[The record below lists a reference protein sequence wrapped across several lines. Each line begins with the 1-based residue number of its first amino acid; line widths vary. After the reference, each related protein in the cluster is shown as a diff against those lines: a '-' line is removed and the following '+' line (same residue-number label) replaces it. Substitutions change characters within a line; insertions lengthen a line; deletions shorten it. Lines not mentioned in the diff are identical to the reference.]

1 MASPAPLPP
10 AEADPGARL
19 VLAEHLLAC
28 ESAVTC
34 ARAVVEW
41 LARRHGSL
49 TACVGPGDGAGA
61 SACLASEGLTGAQQ
75 AALARAWDA
84 QGSPLAGF
92 RNRAGARWLAADAVE
107 GAAMPGGF
115 LAVPLGRSGAPAA
128 ALLVVGLPGPAVP
141 EDVAWVASCAGP
153 LLARQLASD
162 ARAPRRP
169 EPDRLLRR
177 VINAVSDPVLLTDTE
192 GTLLFANA
200 RAEGL
205 LVAGP
210 DASPGR
216 TRAVELNQRLFRET
230 LAQGGTSV
238 HRREV
243 SLVDP
248 LEGLD
253 LLFELATTPVL
264 APDGPSVVVSVLR
277 NLTDLGR
284 ATQALGES
292 YRQLRATEREARS
305 ERHRLDRVL
314 DSVADPIIL
323 TDPAGGMVMMN
334 DPAERLFAW
343 PHERGTAGEAAGGE
357 ATLRRVRAN
366 DALFASFLANLL
378 GPVNAG
384 VSRWKSQLTL
394 DDPDTG
400 APVPMEAMANKVLG
414 DGGELTGIVTVFHD
428 RTEVLERARLLER
441 VKEVSSELEAR
452 VQSATA
458 ELAEQN
464 EKLRRQA
471 IQLEQASAAKSQFLA
486 NMSHEFRTPLNAILG
501 YTNMLLQGVSG
512 EMTPPQRRNLTRIDS
527 NGRHLLEVINEIL
540 DITRIEAGRMPLHLS
555 DFGIPEL
562 LQEVMAEMDPIIA
575 RSKLTVDTRLDEG
588 LPGVW
593 SDRQKVKQIVLNLL
607 SNALKFTHEGGVHV
621 AAEYQNGTGTVAI
634 SVKDTGIGIDVSNQE
649 KIFEDFQQVDS
660 SPTRAYGGTG
670 LGLSICRRLAAMLGG
685 RVSLQSVPGQGS
697 TFTLHFPRRARRT

>member
-28 ESAVTC
+28 ESAVAC

-41 LARRHGSL
+41 LARRHGAPA
-49 TACVGPGDGAGA
+49 ACVGPGDGPGA
-61 SACLASEGLTGAQQ
+61 SVCLASEGLTGAQQ

-84 QGSPLAGF
+84 PGSPLATF
-92 RNRAGARWLAADAVE
+92 RTRPGARWLAPDALE

-115 LAVPLGRSGAPAA
+115 FAVPLGRPGATAA
-128 ALLVVGLPGPAVP
+128 ALLMVGLPGPAVP
-141 EDVAWVASCAGP
+141 EDVAWVASSAGP
-153 LLARQLASD
+153 HLARQLASD

-177 VINAVSDPVLLTDTE
+177 VINAVSDPVLLTDTD
-192 GTLLFANA
+192 GTLLFANG
-200 RAEGL
+200 RAEAL

-243 SLVDP
+243 PLVDP
-248 LEGLD
+248 LEGMD
-253 LLFELATTPVL
+253 LLFELVTTPVL

-343 PHERGTAGEAAGGE
+343 PQSGGTSGEGAADE

-394 DDPDTG
+394 DDPSTG
-400 APVPMEAMANKVLG
+400 SPVPMEAMANKVLG

-575 RSKLTVDTRLDEG
+575 RSKLTVETRLDEA

-607 SNALKFTHEGGVHV
+607 SNALKFTHEGGVHI
-621 AAEYQNGTGTVAI
+621 AAEYQNATGTVAI

-685 RVSLQSVPGQGS
+685 RVSLQSAPGQGS

>member
-10 AEADPGARL
+10 AEVDPGARL

-28 ESAVTC
+28 ESAVAC

-41 LARRHGSL
+41 LARRHGAPA
-49 TACVGPGDGAGA
+49 ACVGPGDGTGA
-61 SACLASEGLTGAQQ
+61 SVCLASEGLTGAQQ
-75 AALARAWDA
+75 TALARAWDA
-84 QGSPLAGF
+84 PGSPLATF
-92 RNRAGARWLAADAVE
+92 RTRPGARWLAADALE

-115 LAVPLGRSGAPAA
+115 LAVPLGRPGATAA
-128 ALLVVGLPGPAVP
+128 ALLMVGLPGPAVP
-141 EDVAWVASCAGP
+141 EDVAWVASSAGP
-153 LLARQLASD
+153 HLARQLASD

-177 VINAVSDPVLLTDTE
+177 VINAVSDPVLLTDTD
-192 GTLLFANA
+192 GTLLFANG
-200 RAEGL
+200 RAEAL

-230 LAQGGTSV
+230 LAQGGTTV

-243 SLVDP
+243 PLVDP
-248 LEGLD
+248 LEGMD
-253 LLFELATTPVL
+253 LLFELVTTPVL

-334 DPAERLFAW
+334 DPAERLFTW
-343 PHERGTAGEAAGGE
+343 PQAQGTPGEDAPDE
-357 ATLRRVRAN
+357 STPRRVRAN
-366 DALFASFLANLL
+366 AALFASFLANLL

-394 DDPDTG
+394 DDPATG
-400 APVPMEAMANKVLG
+400 SPVPMEAMANKVLG

-575 RSKLTVDTRLDEG
+575 RSKLTVETRLDEG

-621 AAEYQNGTGTVAI
+621 AAEYQNATGTVAI

-685 RVSLQSVPGQGS
+685 RVSLQSAPGQGS

>member
-10 AEADPGARL
+10 VEAHVGARL
-19 VLAEHLLAC
+19 ALAEHLLAC
-28 ESAVTC
+28 ESAVAC
-34 ARAVVEW
+34 ARAMVEW
-41 LARRHGSL
+41 LARQFGVAV
-49 TACVGPGDGAGA
+49 ACLGPGDTGTA
-61 SACLASEGLTGAQQ
+61 SVCLASEGLTGAQQ
-75 AALARAWDA
+75 GVLARAWDA
-84 QGSPLAGF
+84 PSSVLASF
-92 RNRAGARWLAADAVE
+92 RTRPGARWLAADALE
-107 GAAMPGGF
+107 GAAFPGGF
-115 LAVPLGRSGAPAA
+115 LAVPLGRPGAPAV
-128 ALLVVGLPGPAVP
+128 ALLGVGLSGPGVP
-141 EDVAWVASCAGP
+141 QDVAWVASCAGP
-153 LLARQLASD
+153 LIARLAASD

-177 VINAVSDPVLLTDTE
+177 VINAVSDPVLLTDAE
-192 GTLLFANA
+192 GGLLFANG
-200 RAEGL
+200 RAEAL

-216 TRAVELNQRLFRET
+216 ARAVELNQRLFRET
-230 LAQGGTSV
+230 LAQGGATGV

-243 SLVDP
+243 PLVDP
-248 LEGLD
+248 VEGMD
-253 LLFELATTPVL
+253 LLFELVTTPVL
-264 APDGPSVVVSVLR
+264 APDGPAVVVSVLR
-277 NLTDLGR
+277 NVTDLGR
-284 ATQALGES
+284 AAQALGES
-292 YRQLRATEREARS
+292 YRRLRATEREARS

-323 TDPAGGMVMMN
+323 SDPSGGMVMMN
-334 DPAERLFAW
+334 DPAERLFAP
-343 PHERGTAGEAAGGE
+343 PHAGGDTADAAG
-357 ATLRRVRAN
+357 RRGHAN
-366 DALFASFLANLL
+366 EALFASFLSNLL
-378 GPVNAG
+378 GNVHAD

-394 DDPDTG
+394 DDPATG
-400 APVPMEAMANKVLG
+400 APLPMEALASKVLG
-414 DGGELTGIVTVFHD
+414 DQGELTGIVTVFHD
-428 RTEVLERARLLER
+428 RTEMLERARLLER

-452 VQSATA
+452 VLSATA

-540 DITRIEAGRMPLHLS
+540 DITRIEAGRMPLHLT
-555 DFGIPEL
+555 DFGLPEL

-575 RSKLTVDTRLDEG
+575 RSKLAVETRLEDE

-607 SNALKFTHEGGVHV
+607 SNALKFTHEGGVQV
-621 AAEYQNGTGTVAI
+621 AAEYQVATSTFAI

-685 RVSLQSVPGQGS
+685 RVSLQSSPGQGS

>member
-1 MASPAPLPP
+1 
-10 AEADPGARL
+10 
-19 VLAEHLLAC
+19 
-28 ESAVTC
+28 
-34 ARAVVEW
+34 
-41 LARRHGSL
+41 
-49 TACVGPGDGAGA
+49 
-61 SACLASEGLTGAQQ
+61 
-75 AALARAWDA
+75 
-84 QGSPLAGF
+84 
-92 RNRAGARWLAADAVE
+92 
-107 GAAMPGGF
+107 MPGGF

-153 LLARQLASD
+153 HLARQLASD

-205 LVAGP
+205 LAAGP

-243 SLVDP
+243 PLVDP
-248 LEGLD
+248 LEGMD
-253 LLFELATTPVL
+253 LLFELVTTPVL

-343 PHERGTAGEAAGGE
+343 PHEEGPGGE
-357 ATLRRVRAN
+357 PTLRRVRAN

-394 DDPDTG
+394 DEPSTG

-575 RSKLTVDTRLDEG
+575 RSKLTVDTRLDDG

-621 AAEYQNGTGTVAI
+621 VVEYQNATGTVAI

-670 LGLSICRRLAAMLGG
+670 LGLSICRRLASMLGG
-685 RVSLQSVPGQGS
+685 RVSLQSAPGEGS

>member
-28 ESAVTC
+28 ESAVAC

-41 LARRHGSL
+41 LARRHGAPA
-49 TACVGPGDGAGA
+49 ACIGPGDGAGA
-61 SACLASEGLTGAQQ
+61 SACLASEALSGAQQ

-84 QGSPLAGF
+84 PGSSLAAF
-92 RNRAGARWLAADAVE
+92 RHRPGARWLAADAVE
-107 GAAMPGGF
+107 GAVIPGGF

-169 EPDRLLRR
+169 EPDRLLKR

-200 RAEGL
+200 RAEAL

-210 DASPGR
+210 DAGPGR

-238 HRREV
+238 HRHEV
-243 SLVDP
+243 PLVDP
-248 LEGLD
+248 LEGMD
-253 LLFELATTPVL
+253 LLFELVTTPVL

-292 YRQLRATEREARS
+292 YRRLRATEREARS

-343 PHERGTAGEAAGGE
+343 PHEHGATGGSAPDE

-378 GPVNAG
+378 GPENAG

-394 DDPDTG
+394 DDPSTA

-575 RSKLTVDTRLDEG
+575 RSKLTVETQLAED

-621 AAEYQNGTGTVAI
+621 TAGYQNATGTVAI
-634 SVKDTGIGIDVSNQE
+634 SVKDTGIGIDESNQE

-685 RVSLQSVPGQGS
+685 RVSLQSAPGQGS

>member
-28 ESAVTC
+28 ESAVAC

-41 LARRHGSL
+41 LARRHGAPA
-49 TACVGPGDGAGA
+49 ACLGPGDGAAA
-61 SACLASEGLTGAQQ
+61 SVCLASEGLTVAQQ
-75 AALARAWDA
+75 ASLTRAWDA
-84 QGSPLAGF
+84 PGSPLAAF
-92 RNRAGARWLAADAVE
+92 RTRPGARGLAADALE
-107 GAAMPGGF
+107 GAVMPGGF
-115 LAVPLGRSGAPAA
+115 FAVPLGRSGAPAA
-128 ALLVVGLPGPAVP
+128 ALLVVGLPGPTVP
-141 EDVAWVASCAGP
+141 EDVAWVASSAGP

-162 ARAPRRP
+162 ARGPRRP

-192 GTLLFANA
+192 GTLLFANG

-216 TRAVELNQRLFRET
+216 MRAVELNQRLFRET
-230 LAQGGTSV
+230 LAQGGTAV

-243 SLVDP
+243 PLVDP
-248 LEGLD
+248 LEGMD
-253 LLFELATTPVL
+253 LLFELVTTPVL

-334 DPAERLFAW
+334 DPAERLFAL
-343 PHERGTAGEAAGGE
+343 PREEGPSGEAH
-357 ATLRRVRAN
+357 LRRVRAN

-394 DDPDTG
+394 DDPSTG

-464 EKLRRQA
+464 ELLRRQA

-575 RSKLTVDTRLDEG
+575 RSKLTVETQLDEG

-621 AAEYQNGTGTVAI
+621 AVEYQNATGTVAI

-685 RVSLQSVPGQGS
+685 RVSLLSAPGQGS

>member
-1 MASPAPLPP
+1 
-10 AEADPGARL
+10 
-19 VLAEHLLAC
+19 
-28 ESAVTC
+28 
-34 ARAVVEW
+34 
-41 LARRHGSL
+41 
-49 TACVGPGDGAGA
+49 
-61 SACLASEGLTGAQQ
+61 
-75 AALARAWDA
+75 
-84 QGSPLAGF
+84 
-92 RNRAGARWLAADAVE
+92 
-107 GAAMPGGF
+107 
-115 LAVPLGRSGAPAA
+115 
-128 ALLVVGLPGPAVP
+128 
-141 EDVAWVASCAGP
+141 
-153 LLARQLASD
+153 
-162 ARAPRRP
+162 
-169 EPDRLLRR
+169 
-177 VINAVSDPVLLTDTE
+177 SDPVLLTDTD
-192 GTLLFANA
+192 GTLLFANG
-200 RAEGL
+200 RAEAL

-216 TRAVELNQRLFRET
+216 ARAVELNQRLFRET

-243 SLVDP
+243 PLVDP
-248 LEGLD
+248 LEGMD
-253 LLFELATTPVL
+253 LLFELVTTPVL

-343 PHERGTAGEAAGGE
+343 PQVQVQGTSAEGAADE

-394 DDPDTG
+394 DDPSTG
-400 APVPMEAMANKVLG
+400 SPVPMEAMANKVLG

-575 RSKLTVDTRLDEG
+575 RSKLTVETRLDEA

-621 AAEYQNGTGTVAI
+621 AAEYQNATGTVAI

-685 RVSLQSVPGQGS
+685 RVSLQSAPGQGS

>member
-10 AEADPGARL
+10 VEAPAGERL
-19 VLAEHLLAC
+19 ALAEHLLSC
-28 ESAVTC
+28 ESAIAC
-34 ARAVVEW
+34 ARAMVEW
-41 LARRHGSL
+41 LARQFGVAV
-49 TACVGPGDGAGA
+49 ACLGPGDSSA
-61 SACLASEGLTGAQQ
+61 SVCLASEGLTGTQQ
-75 AALARAWDA
+75 AVLARAWDA
-84 QGSPLAGF
+84 PASSLASF
-92 RNRAGARWLAADAVE
+92 RTRPGARWLSEDALE
-107 GAAMPGGF
+107 GAAFPGGL
-115 LAVPLGRSGAPAA
+115 LAVPLGRPGASAVALLAVGLSGPGAPH
-128 ALLVVGLPGPAVP
+128 VP
-141 EDVAWVASCAGP
+141 QDVAWVASCAGP
-153 LLARQLASD
+153 LIARLVASD

-177 VINAVSDPVLLTDTE
+177 VINAVADPVLLTDAE
-192 GTLLFANA
+192 GGLLFANG
-200 RAEGL
+200 RAEAL

-216 TRAVELNQRLFRET
+216 ARAVELNQRLFRET
-230 LAQGGTSV
+230 LSQGGATGV
-238 HRREV
+238 NRREV
-243 SLVDP
+243 PLVDP
-248 LEGLD
+248 VEGMD
-253 LLFELATTPVL
+253 LLFELVTTPVL
-264 APDGPSVVVSVLR
+264 APDGPAVVVSVLR
-277 NLTDLGR
+277 NVTDLGR
-284 ATQALGES
+284 AAQALGES
-292 YRQLRATEREARS
+292 YRRLRATEREARS

-323 TDPAGGMVMMN
+323 SDPAGGMVMMN
-334 DPAERLFAW
+334 DPAERLFAPAP
-343 PHERGTAGEAAGGE
+343 PHAAGDTIDAAG
-357 ATLRRVRAN
+357 RRGRAN
-366 DALFASFLANLL
+366 EALFASFLSNLL
-378 GPVNAG
+378 GNVHAD

-394 DDPDTG
+394 DDPATG
-400 APVPMEAMANKVLG
+400 APLPMEAMASKVLG
-414 DGGELTGIVTVFHD
+414 DQGELTGIVTVFHD

-452 VQSATA
+452 VLSATA

-540 DITRIEAGRMPLHLS
+540 DITRIEAGRMPLHLT
-555 DFGIPEL
+555 DFGLPEL

-575 RSKLTVDTRLDEG
+575 RSKLAVETRLDDE

-607 SNALKFTHEGGVHV
+607 SNALKFTHEGGVQV
-621 AAEYQNGTGTVAI
+621 VAEYQGATSTFAI
-634 SVKDTGIGIDVSNQE
+634 SVKDTGIGIDESNQE

-685 RVSLQSVPGQGS
+685 RVSLQSSPGQGS

>member
-19 VLAEHLLAC
+19 VLTEHLLAC
-28 ESAVTC
+28 ESAVAC

-41 LARRHGSL
+41 LARRHGAPA
-49 TACVGPGDGAGA
+49 ACVAPGDGAGA
-61 SACLASEGLTGAQQ
+61 SVCLASEGLTGVQQ
-75 AALARAWDA
+75 TALARAWDA
-84 QGSPLAGF
+84 PGSPLSAF
-92 RNRAGARWLAADAVE
+92 RTRPGARWLTADAVE
-107 GAAMPGGF
+107 GALMPGGF
-115 LAVPLGRSGAPAA
+115 LAVPLGRSGAPSA

-141 EDVAWVASCAGP
+141 EDVVWAASCLGP
-153 LLARQLASD
+153 PLARQLASD

-192 GTLLFANA
+192 GTLLFANG

-230 LAQGGTSV
+230 LAQGGTAV

-243 SLVDP
+243 PLVDP
-248 LEGLD
+248 LEGMD
-253 LLFELATTPVL
+253 LLFELTTTPVL

-305 ERHRLDRVL
+305 DRHRLDRVL

-323 TDPAGGMVMMN
+323 TDPTGGMVMMN

-343 PHERGTAGEAAGGE
+343 PHEQGTGGEGTADEP
-357 ATLRRVRAN
+357 TLRRVRSN

-394 DDPDTG
+394 DDPATG
-400 APVPMEAMANKVLG
+400 TPVPMEAMANKVLG

-575 RSKLTVDTRLDEG
+575 RSKLTVDTQLDEG

-621 AAEYQNGTGTVAI
+621 AVEYQNATGTVAI

-685 RVSLQSVPGQGS
+685 RVSLQSAPGQGS

>member
-10 AEADPGARL
+10 AEVDSGARL

-28 ESAVTC
+28 ESAVAC

-41 LARRHGSL
+41 LARRHGAPA
-49 TACVGPGDGAGA
+49 ACVGPGEGAGA
-61 SACLASEGLTGAQQ
+61 SVCLASEGLTGAQQ
-75 AALARAWDA
+75 AALGRAWDA
-84 QGSPLAGF
+84 PGSPLAGF
-92 RNRAGARWLAADAVE
+92 RSRPGARWLAADAVE

-141 EDVAWVASCAGP
+141 DDVAWVASCAGP
-153 LLARQLASD
+153 PLARQLASD

-216 TRAVELNQRLFRET
+216 TRAVELNQRLFREM

-248 LEGLD
+248 LEGMD

-343 PHERGTAGEAAGGE
+343 PHEEGAGGE

>member
-1 MASPAPLPP
+1 M
-10 AEADPGARL
+10 
-19 VLAEHLLAC
+19 
-28 ESAVTC
+28 
-34 ARAVVEW
+34 
-41 LARRHGSL
+41 
-49 TACVGPGDGAGA
+49 
-61 SACLASEGLTGAQQ
+61 
-75 AALARAWDA
+75 
-84 QGSPLAGF
+84 
-92 RNRAGARWLAADAVE
+92 
-107 GAAMPGGF
+107 
-115 LAVPLGRSGAPAA
+115 
-128 ALLVVGLPGPAVP
+128 
-141 EDVAWVASCAGP
+141 
-153 LLARQLASD
+153 ARQLASD

-205 LVAGP
+205 LAAGP

-248 LEGLD
+248 LEGMD

-323 TDPAGGMVMMN
+323 TDPTGGMVMMN

-343 PHERGTAGEAAGGE
+343 PQEQGAAGE

-394 DDPDTG
+394 DDPATG

-621 AAEYQNGTGTVAI
+621 AAEYQNATGTVAI

-685 RVSLQSVPGQGS
+685 RVSLQSAPGQGS

>member
-1 MASPAPLPP
+1 
-10 AEADPGARL
+10 
-19 VLAEHLLAC
+19 
-28 ESAVTC
+28 
-34 ARAVVEW
+34 
-41 LARRHGSL
+41 
-49 TACVGPGDGAGA
+49 
-61 SACLASEGLTGAQQ
+61 
-75 AALARAWDA
+75 
-84 QGSPLAGF
+84 
-92 RNRAGARWLAADAVE
+92 
-107 GAAMPGGF
+107 MPGGGL

-128 ALLVVGLPGPAVP
+128 ALLVVGLPGPSVP
-141 EDVAWVASCAGP
+141 DDVAWVASCAGP
-153 LLARQLASD
+153 PMARQLASD

-230 LAQGGTSV
+230 LAQGGMSV
-238 HRREV
+238 NRREM

-248 LEGLD
+248 LEGMD

-343 PHERGTAGEAAGGE
+343 PHEEGNGGE
-357 ATLRRVRAN
+357 ATLRRVRSN

-621 AAEYQNGTGTVAI
+621 AAEYQNATGTVAI

-685 RVSLQSVPGQGS
+685 RVSLQSAPGQGS

>member
-1 MASPAPLPP
+1 
-10 AEADPGARL
+10 
-19 VLAEHLLAC
+19 
-28 ESAVTC
+28 
-34 ARAVVEW
+34 
-41 LARRHGSL
+41 
-49 TACVGPGDGAGA
+49 
-61 SACLASEGLTGAQQ
+61 
-75 AALARAWDA
+75 
-84 QGSPLAGF
+84 
-92 RNRAGARWLAADAVE
+92 
-107 GAAMPGGF
+107 MPGGF
-115 LAVPLGRSGAPAA
+115 FAVPLGRSGAPAA
-128 ALLVVGLPGPAVP
+128 ALLVVGLPGPTVP
-141 EDVAWVASCAGP
+141 EDVAWVASSAGP

-162 ARAPRRP
+162 ARGPRRP

-192 GTLLFANA
+192 GTLLFANG

-216 TRAVELNQRLFRET
+216 MRAVELNQRLFRET
-230 LAQGGTSV
+230 LAQGGTAV

-243 SLVDP
+243 PLVDP
-248 LEGLD
+248 LEGMD
-253 LLFELATTPVL
+253 LLFELVTTPVL

-334 DPAERLFAW
+334 DPAERLFAL
-343 PHERGTAGEAAGGE
+343 PREEGPSGEAH
-357 ATLRRVRAN
+357 LRRVRAN

-394 DDPDTG
+394 DDPSTG

-464 EKLRRQA
+464 ELLRRQA

-575 RSKLTVDTRLDEG
+575 RSKLTVETQLDEG

-621 AAEYQNGTGTVAI
+621 AVEYQNATGTVAI

-685 RVSLQSVPGQGS
+685 RVSLLSAPGQGS